1 MNLSKF
7 RFTLDLH
14 SIQSQASIPV
24 MVGDTSVTLIIS
36 ITDGGLPYHI
46 EDGCLAKISI
56 KRPTGTHL
64 EEFCVVKNNAVVE
77 YAFSQNENTCA
88 VPGVHVCDI
97 ILYGADGGVVGTPRF
112 TMVVSE
118 RVIRF
123 DDIVLTDTDF
133 TASEAMMK
141 QEAVRQM
148 QETTRQAQETTR
160 QAQETTRQDQER
172 MRVIAEE
179 GRVAAEAER
188 IAAGE
193 VALNAATEAKEEAA
207 RAAESASQAKVE
219 AELAADIVENFKEE
233 DPTVPAWAK
242 AEKKPTYTAA
252 EVGALPNDAKLAD
265 LEGDAEHR
273 TITDAERTLWN
284 QMSGD
289 GAGIKTESDP
299 TVPAWAKNPNP
310 PTETDPTVPAWAK
323 NPNPPTPAEIGAAP
337 AYSYGTADKTAGSSS
352 LTTGT
357 LYFVYE

>member
-148 QETTRQAQETTR
+148 QETTR

>member
-64 EEFCVVKNNAVVE
+64 EEFCIVKNNALIE

-123 DDIVLTDTDF
+123 DDIVLTDEDF
-133 TASEAMMK
+133 TAVEAIIK
-141 QEAVRQM
+141 QEASRN
-148 QETTRQAQETTR
+148 E
-160 QAQETTRQDQER
+160 QER
-172 MRVIAEE
+172 LRVIAEE
-179 GRVAAEAER
+179 KRVEAEEER
-188 IAAGE
+188 IAVGELAKEAMTRGEAAVKRAEE
-193 VALNAATEAKEEAA
+193 VADNLGWG
-207 RAAESASQAKVE
+207 KVGNTRI
-219 AELAADIVENFKEE
+219 ELVKWGAD
-233 DPTVPAWAK
+233 D
-242 AEKKPTYTAA
+242 
-252 EVGALPNDAKLAD
+252 
-265 LEGDAEHR
+265 
-273 TITDAERTLWN
+273 
-284 QMSGD
+284 
-289 GAGIKTESDP
+289 
-299 TVPAWAKNPNP
+299 
-310 PTETDPTVPAWAK
+310 
-323 NPNPPTPAEIGAAP
+323 
-337 AYSYGTADKTAGSSS
+337 
-352 LTTGT
+352 
-357 LYFVYE
+357 

>member
-24 MVGDTSVTLIIS
+24 MVGDTSVTLIIT

-64 EEFCVVKNNAVVE
+64 EEFCIVKNNAVVE

-148 QETTRQAQETTR
+148 QENTR

-193 VALNAATEAKEEAA
+193 VALQAVEDAKADAE
-207 RAAESASQAKVE
+207 RAAESASQAEKAAERAAEIVDNFVE
-219 AELAADIVENFKEE
+219 Q

-242 AEKKPTYTAA
+242 AEIKPSYTAS
-252 EVGALPNDAKLAD
+252 EVGALPKDAKLAD

-273 TITDAERTLWN
+273 TVTDAERNLWN
-284 QMSGD
+284 QMSGE
-289 GAGIKTESDP
+289 GAGIK
-299 TVPAWAKNPNP
+299 
-310 PTETDPTVPAWAK
+310 TETDPTVPAWAK
-323 NPNPPTPAEIGAAP
+323 KENPPTPAEIGAAP
-337 AYSYGTADKTAGSSS
+337 AYTYGTEDIEAGTASPHP
-352 LTTGT
+352 TGT
-357 LYFVYE
+357 LHFVYEPA